1 MKKLLGILAAALI
14 GLPGAAAF
22 ATPTNLVTNGGFESL
37 TNGAGKFNTTTG
49 SLKGTTVAT
58 GWTSTGYN
66 FLYTPGT
73 ADTTGAGAS
82 HLKLWGPNDG
92 SNNGFTLSPTG
103 GNFLASNGVYQA
115 GPIQQIINGLVIGQS
130 YLLSFDWAGIQ
141 QYNFNGATTEG
152 WQVSLGAQ
160 TFTTA
165 MISNVSHGFTGWRTQ
180 TFTFTATAATEVLS
194 FLAKGTPPSGA
205 PPMSLLDN
213 VSLVAVPEPGT
224 LWVMAIG
231 ALALAA
237 MTSRRRRQ
245 ARG

>member
-1 MKKLLGILAAALI
+1 MKKLFGILALAVLGMQATAALAS
-14 GLPGAAAF
+14 PV
-22 ATPTNLVTNGGFESL
+22 NLVVNGGFEQV
-37 TNGAGKFNTTTG
+37 TNGAGKFSTVG
-49 SLKGTTVAT
+49 GTTVAT

-73 ADTTGAGAS
+73 VDTTGAGAS

-92 SNNGFTLSPTG
+92 SNNGFTNSPTG

-130 YLLSFDWAGIQ
+130 YLLSFDWAGAQ
-141 QYNFNGATTEG
+141 QYNFSGVTTEG
-152 WQVSLGAQ
+152 WQVSLGSQ
-160 TFTTA
+160 TFTTN
-165 MISNVSHGFTGWRTQ
+165 MITNVSHGFTGWRTQ

-205 PPMSLLDN
+205 PPFSLLDN

-224 LWVMAIG
+224 LWEMAIG
-231 ALALAA
+231 ALALVGVV
-237 MTSRRRRQ
+237 MFRRRRLQ
-245 ARG
+245 A